1 MEKRILWNNCEQH
14 RVYVTPVKKPR
25 HITWYY
31 IQWQRRYEQLQSSL
45 GNEITFVQGLPE
57 LSDDLHE
64 INPQVSL
71 YLSL

>member
-1 MEKRILWNNCEQH
+1 MWNNCEQH
-14 RVYVTPVKKPR
+14 RVYVTPVKNQEN
-25 HITWYY
+25 ITWYY

-45 GNEITFVQGLPE
+45 GNDITFVQGLPE

-64 INPQVSL
+64 INAQVSL